1 MAGAAGALPWLH
13 PGRPDSVIF
22 VTLGTHPKPM
32 TRLIVRL
39 AVLAA
44 ERGWDVVV
52 QTAAPVPRDDRLTVR
67 SVLPHHEFLE
77 AIRRAEVVISHAG
90 PATLAAVRSAGKTAI
105 VVPRSPRHG
114 EHVDD
119 HQERYAR
126 RLVGKPG
133 YLVVAD
139 LDQLEWAVDRARTME
154 PADIDSDISRAVAV
168 LEDLLDRR

>member
-1 MAGAAGALPWLH
+1 MAGAAGALSWVHLGGPA
-13 PGRPDSVIF
+13 SVIF
-22 VTLGTHPKPM
+22 VALGTHPKPM
-32 TRLIVRL
+32 TRLITRL
-39 AVLAA
+39 GALAA
-44 ERGWDVVV
+44 EHGWDVLV
-52 QTAAPVPRDDRLTVR
+52 QTAASVPRDDRLTMR
-67 SVLPHHEFLE
+67 SVLPHDEFLE

-133 YLVVAD
+133 YLVVSD
-139 LDQLEWAVDRARTME
+139 LDELEWAVDQARTMKSSGAE
-154 PADIDSDISRAVAV
+154 PNVSRAVAV
-168 LEDLLDRR
+168 LEGLLDPR